1 MRSANPDFMRTSKL
15 LMQALLSSFFLTVAC
30 HAPALAESASEL
42 VELTKVDPTLRLDIR
57 YASDRNF
64 MGFALYSQ
72 PRAFLQKDAALAL
85 EKVNQELKADGME
98 LLILDAYRPWS
109 VTKLMWDKTAPSK
122 RDYVA
127 NPKDGS
133 RHNRGAAVDLT
144 MVDRQTGKPVA
155 MPSQYDDFTSKAH
168 HSYQGGSRAARE
180 NRAKLRSVME
190 KHGFEALSNEWWHYD
205 FQGWQKYPVM
215 DKSFEEL

>member
-1 MRSANPDFMRTSKL
+1 MKIPNHL
-15 LMQALLSSFFLTVAC
+15 IQALLGTLFVAAC
-30 HAPALAESASEL
+30 CASPVLAEEASQL

-64 MGFALYSQ
+64 MGFPLYSE
-72 PRAFLQKDAALAL
+72 PRAFLQKEAAQAL
-85 EKVNQELKADGME
+85 KKVNEELHQQGLG

-109 VTKLMWDKTAPSK
+109 VTKLMWDKTPPAK

-127 NPKDGS
+127 DPQKGS

-144 MVDRQTGKPVA
+144 IVDLTTGKPVA
-155 MPSQYDDFTSKAH
+155 MPSNYDDFSQKAH
-168 HSYQGGSRAARE
+168 HSYQGSSAQARA
-180 NRAKLRSVME
+180 NRAKLKTLME

-205 FQGWQKYPVM
+205 FQGWENYPIL
-215 DKSFEEL
+215 DKKFEEI

>member
-1 MRSANPDFMRTSKL
+1 MRTPNFL
-15 LMQALLSSFFLTVAC
+15 FQAFLGSFVFAATC
-30 HAPALAESASEL
+30 YAPCLAESTSEL
-42 VELTKVDPTLRLDIR
+42 VELIKVDPSLRLDIR

-64 MGFALYSQ
+64 MGFPLYSQ
-72 PRAFLQKDAALAL
+72 ARAFLQKEAAVAL
-85 EKVNQELKADGME
+85 EKVNRDLSEEGLG

-109 VTKLMWDKTAPSK
+109 VTKQMWDKTPPSE

-127 NPKDGS
+127 NPKNGS

-144 MVDRQTGKPVA
+144 IIDLESGKPVP
-155 MPSQYDDFTSKAH
+155 MPSQYDDFSVKAH
-168 HSYQGGSRAARE
+168 HSYQGGSDLARK
-180 NRAKLRSVME
+180 NRAKLKSLME

-205 FQGWQKYPVM
+205 YQGWQKYPVM

>member
-1 MRSANPDFMRTSKL
+1 MRSPHFL
-15 LMQALLSSFFLTVAC
+15 FQAFFSSFFFVAAC
-30 HAPALAESASEL
+30 GIPCLAESSEL
-42 VELTKVDPTLRLDIR
+42 VELIKVDPSLRLDIR

-64 MGFALYSQ
+64 MGFPLYSQ
-72 PRAFLQKDAALAL
+72 PRAFLQKDAAQAL
-85 EKVNQELKADGME
+85 EKVNQDLAKDGLG

-109 VTKLMWDKTAPSK
+109 VTKLMWDKTPPSK

-144 MVDRQTGKPVA
+144 IIDLNTGKPVA
-155 MPSQYDDFTSKAH
+155 MPSQYDDFSVKAH
-168 HSYQGGSRAARE
+168 HSYQGGSEVARQ
-180 NRAKLRSVME
+180 NRTKLKSTME
-190 KHGFEALSNEWWHYD
+190 KYGFEALSNEWWHYD
-205 FQGWQKYPVM
+205 YQGWQRFPVM

>member
-1 MRSANPDFMRTSKL
+1 MRIPKYLFR
-15 LMQALLSSFFLTVAC
+15 ALLSSLFLVAVC
-30 HAPALAESASEL
+30 CMPCSAEAPEGQQTL
-42 VELTKVDPTLRLDIR
+42 VELVKMDPTFRLDIR

-64 MGFALYSQ
+64 MGFPLYSQ
-72 PRAFLQKDAALAL
+72 PRAFLQRDAAEAL
-85 EKVNQELKADGME
+85 GKVNQDLRKDGLG
-98 LLILDAYRPWS
+98 LLILDAYRPLS
-109 VTKLMWDKTAPSK
+109 VTKLMWDKTPPSK

-144 MVDRQTGKPVA
+144 IIDLETGRPVA
-155 MPSQYDDFTSKAH
+155 MPSQYDDFSMKAH
-168 HSYQGGSRAARE
+168 HSYQGGTELARA
-180 NRAKLRSVME
+180 NRARLRSVME

-205 FQGWQKYPVM
+205 YQGWEKYPLM